1 MPATNSFTNPSRVL
15 FKSVF
20 ATRPFGS
27 RAVVGHCRRRGR
39 QFPNVVVYRV
49 PLGLNLL
56 RPPSHC
62 PGCKRR
68 IRSRDNIPVVS
79 WLILRGRCRY
89 CHTPISARYPIVEAA
104 TALMFAALAAGE
116 YAAAGNNL
124 PLQTDWAS
132 QGAAVFWST
141 KQLAWPLY
149 WLFLYHLLLL
159 TTLFCAGLMEIDG
172 HRLPVRLYLP
182 ALLAGLTTA
191 AIAAFTRPGSLWRI
205 WRHAVIGDAMTDL
218 SDVAAAGARRAG
230 PGGRRHLVGVSVDPP
245 PGRSGGPISGPQL
258 ALGLPLRGS
267 LLGVAGRTSGFRGRR
282 SVGFGEPAP
291 AAPLAQTANPCQFAA
306 LGCRGGLDSG
316 WGEPCPGLKS
326 MVA

>member
-1 MPATNSFTNPSRVL
+1 VSFLIRFCDPAFWVL
-15 FKSVF
+15 VLWWGIV
-20 ATRPFGS
+20 GS
-27 RAVVGHCRRRGR
+27 VVGS
-39 QFPNVVVYRV
+39 FLNVVVYRV
-49 PLGLNLL
+49 PLDLNLL

-68 IRSRDNIPVVS
+68 IRSRDNVPVLS

-89 CHTPISARYPIVEAA
+89 CHMPISARYPIVEAA

-218 SDVAAAGARRAG
+218 PDAAPLVLGALALAAGGALWACQSIRRRAGLATQSQGHSWLLGFLCLEACLGWQVGPVVFAAAVLLDSVSLPLQLHWPRLRIPASLLLLAAAGVWIL
-230 PGGRRHLVGVSVDPP
+230 GGANLV
-245 PGRSGGPISGPQL
+245 
-258 ALGLPLRGS
+258 
-267 LLGVAGRTSGFRGRR
+267 
-282 SVGFGEPAP
+282 PA
-291 AAPLAQTANPCQFAA
+291 
-306 LGCRGGLDSG
+306 
-316 WGEPCPGLKS
+316 
-326 MVA
+326 